1 MRFWKKRLQR
11 VAAMVCSVAL
21 VASMMPT
28 AVFATASE
36 TTTPT
41 TEPASIVETTPEL
54 SESPENT
61 DATVTT
67 SAPDT
72 GTGSTSA
79 PEATPAGNTDDTKEP
94 EESPEPSEEPT
105 DDTTE
110 SGEEGTETTDST
122 TAPSEEN
129 VEQQVSVP
137 QTLAA
142 APAAAPETRESKVIY
157 SDADAGINVQLGDK
171 PAGIPQKVTFVVS
184 VDGVQKAPVTLD
196 SVPLVAAPLKVDA
209 DNWNCNVYG
218 DGVSVTPAPA
228 VGGYNLTFDSS
239 KKEYTVHIDFKSP
252 TGQLTMKNADGSID
266 LGTVTYKTGW
276 DQNTTIRVYL
286 NYELVQTFEDVYIS
300 ASNEVADYNN
310 FQVKTNGD
318 YYLKGVKL
326 VDSSIWGQT
335 VGYTESNQ
343 HLFFGL
349 PYQSGENTI
358 ALYFFDYKN
367 GVNVDFSRLIND
379 MSLATSELDKACDT
393 LNLSFTYNGRNISY
407 DYNDWGRLYLPKG
420 VDITVTPTIKSGY
433 YFEYW
438 RTSDAAATQNAL
450 YSVLPDASWQLEGEG
465 TPFEGLLALTEKM
478 RMHFEDSDYPDMNI
492 HLYMTDGTRHVVHKK
507 ITYNSNYPL
516 DAGMADISEQ
526 QYFYSP
532 SDGLRHGTRIL
543 GEMPAPT
550 GYRFLYWTTGKD
562 GSGTKYMP
570 GDLYG
575 TDGSGDMT
583 LYAQWEKI
591 ETPPEDDEPDAP
603 DGKTLRDL
611 GLGVRVQCT
620 TNPDEHGNVVSTI
633 RNTSVKFGDVVE
645 KDGHY
650 ECVATISAA
659 EYIEDFNDPT
669 YGTPGHTGK
678 DTEVQVVLTSDGKGH
693 DWELAADQ
701 DEIIDKLEK
710 PTAGGLVNQV
720 VTFEVTC
727 EEETTDIPDVDV
739 TELGAIIAVDCTT
752 AAEDHPTWMSTILGT
767 LEKDYIIEYSSNRT
781 TATIKIA
788 STDLYLDEYCQLKG
802 YHALDETKASDLS
815 FKLKYEN
822 DAWVLDSDDN
832 TATIYVSCPDV
843 TVEKTITSVERD
855 GKTLEPTPEML
866 KVGDKINYQIV
877 ITNNSNITLNDLT
890 VTDTFTGAN
899 APDAVSG
906 STKTWDKTAD
916 GWTWSDTLT
925 LNVNGKK
932 TFTYTYTVA
941 EGDKGNTIRNSAAV
955 AGKGLDDDEE
965 TDDETTP
972 EVENPA
978 VGVEKSLVQVKRGE
992 EIFLAYKGTIPEQLE
1007 VGDELTYE
1015 IEVKNI
1021 GNVKLNG
1028 LTLTDTFNGHFAP
1041 SKVKDKVDNVE
1052 LTNEWEKDT
1061 TTGPWTLKIENIS
1074 PDVGEIETY
1083 TYTYIVNQADAGNKL
1098 TNTAAVSG
1106 DDTDP
1111 DDEDTDEHPVKDD
1124 GDITLQPA
1132 DITIYMGGK
1141 DGYEGAAGGESNSLP
1156 EPGFYITLP
1165 DKVKTALQDADYPN
1179 GEAADLSDFITGV
1192 TATTEDGQ
1200 TRHWDME
1207 KYGADDSTAWIDD
1220 TKQAH
1225 FVYRIVPEQGQP
1237 AISVNFTD
1245 SKNNPV
1251 KEDKFTLTDS
1261 LSETYFM
1268 SLNTAGVDVE
1278 TISLTF
1284 NINGEIFHCG
1294 YDAKNSQEGTLT
1306 VRYASE
1312 EHDTTKAVTS
1322 ENNLNPDTFGV
1333 VVGSDQLFNIN
1344 QEDEGA
1350 DGVDVTHED
1359 VSLLADN
1366 IVSGNANEYVEALT
1380 EKAQE
1385 EDDFASSSVV
1395 QAMYLD
1401 LVDAENGNAWLTT
1414 KDNAEVTVFWP
1425 YPEGISEESDIQ
1437 LIHFKGLD
1445 RDMATNEVLDE
1456 IEETVAINVPI
1467 TKGEYGFT
1475 FNTSSFSPFVL
1486 VQDTTRPSG
1495 GGDEPSGG
1503 DDGNNDNNNNNNN
1516 NNTNNQTTT
1525 VNVANQAAAPAAA
1538 PAAVSVPQTSDDMP
1552 IGALTAAAVA
1562 AAAALVGLLVVRK
1575 RRQK

>member
-28 AVFATASE
+28 AVFATESQA
-36 TTTPT
+36 TTPT
-41 TEPASIVETTPEL
+41 TEPTSIVETTPTPEP

-61 DATVTT
+61 DATVST

-122 TAPSEEN
+122 TVPGEEGTETTDSTTVPNEEN

-142 APAAAPETRESKVIY
+142 APAAAPETRQTSSFDLKSE
-157 SDADAGINVQLGDK
+157 
-171 PAGIPQKVTFVVS
+171 
-184 VDGVQKAPVTLD
+184 DG
-196 SVPLVAAPLKVDA
+196 
-209 DNWNCNVYG
+209 
-218 DGVSVTPAPA
+218 
-228 VGGYNLTFDSS
+228 
-239 KKEYTVHIDFKSP
+239 TV
-252 TGQLTMKNADGSID
+252 D
-266 LGTVTYKTGW
+266 LGVINYTQGG
-276 DQNTTIRVYL
+276 DQTTTFQVYL
-286 NYELVQTFEDVYIS
+286 NYMPICTISDVNIQARS
-300 ASNEVADYNN
+300 IDYKN
-310 FQVKTNGD
+310 FQVVANGD
-318 YYLKGVKL
+318 YYLRDVTL
-326 VDSSIWGQT
+326 VDSTLDAQT
-335 VGYTESNQ
+335 VVYYDSTDSLHFSRGYA
-343 HLFFGL
+343 
-349 PYQSGENTI
+349 SGKNTV
-358 ALYFFDYKN
+358 ALYFFNYDSGVEVDFNRQVNN
-367 GVNVDFSRLIND
+367 GVLHLDE
-379 MSLATSELDKACDT
+379 ACSELNIHFVVDGFET
-393 LNLSFTYNGRNISY
+393 VTTYTNWSGTI
-407 DYNDWGRLYLPKG
+407 YLPRETQ
-420 VDITVTPTIKSGY
+420 ITVTPTINNGY

-438 RTSDAAATQNAL
+438 HTADAAVGKNNIYTIGADGKPILNYTGPLAGQEGHVAFSESMIVEYGAAFTQ
-450 YSVLPDASWQLEGEG
+450 G
-465 TPFEGLLALTEKM
+465 TIG
-478 RMHFEDSDYPDMNI
+478 
-492 HLYMTDGTRHVVHKK
+492 LYMTDGERIDDFYDYK
-507 ITYNSNYPL
+507 ITYSPNGDGVVPET
-516 DAGMADISEQ
+516 DQI
-526 QYFYSP
+526 QYFYRS
-532 SDGLRHGTRIL
+532 SKGTYGTSIR
-543 GEMPAPT
+543 GCMFKRE
-550 GYRFLYWTTGKD
+550 GYRFKGWNTERD
-562 GSGTKYMP
+562 GSGTSYSP
-570 GDLYG
+570 DEIYGAIDGEDDL
-575 TDGSGDMT
+575 T

-591 ETPPEDDEPDAP
+591 DTPPEDDKPDAP

-611 GLGVRVQCT
+611 GLGVRVQCIT
-620 TNPDEHGNVVSTI
+620 KPNEHGNVVSTI

-659 EYIEDFNDPT
+659 EYIEDFNDHPT
-669 YGTPGHTGK
+669 YGMPGHTGK
-678 DTEVQVVLTSDGKGH
+678 DTEVQVVLTSDGK
-693 DWELAADQ
+693 DDPWKLAENQSQIKD
-701 DEIIDKLEK
+701 LEGTMPINITK
-710 PTAGGLVNQV
+710 V

-727 EEETTDIPDVDV
+727 EEETTEIPDVDV

-767 LEKDYIIEYSSNRT
+767 LEEDYIIEYSSDKA
-781 TATIKIA
+781 TATITIKNIEDYVSA
-788 STDLYLDEYCQLKG
+788 YGHYVDEIYG
-802 YHALDETKASDLS
+802 AGSYHALDKTKASDLS

-855 GKTLEPTPEML
+855 GKTLPSIPEML

-1041 SKVKDKVDNVE
+1041 SKVKDKVANVE

-1061 TTGPWTLKIENIS
+1061 TTGLWTLKIENIS

-1083 TYTYIVNQADAGNKL
+1083 TYTYIVNQADAGKPL
-1098 TNTAAVSG
+1098 TNTAAVTG
-1106 DDTDP
+1106 DGTDP
-1111 DDEDTDEHPVKDD
+1111 DDEGKDERPVEDD
-1124 GDITLQPA
+1124 GTVTIYPA
-1132 DITIYMGGK
+1132 DITIYK
-1141 DGYEGAAGGESNSLP
+1141 GGESGSTSVVEDENGTIAKENNSLP
-1156 EPGFYITLP
+1156 TPGFYFDLP
-1165 DKVKTALQDADYPN
+1165 DAVN
-1179 GEAADLSDFITGV
+1179 EAVSTYYGVPSAEAVDLSDFITI
-1192 TATTEDGQ
+1192 TAKAKDGSD
-1200 TRHWDME
+1200 RVWRLE
-1207 KYGADDSTAWIDD
+1207 KYGEGETSFTTID
-1220 TKQAH
+1220 
-1225 FVYRIVPEQGQP
+1225 GQEHYIYKLVAGDGQDP
-1237 AISVNFTD
+1237 VRVQFTD
-1245 SKNNPV
+1245 DQGNFVTS
-1251 KEDKFTLTDS
+1251 DDFTLEDAMC
-1261 LSETYFM
+1261 ETYTM
-1268 SLNTAGVDVE
+1268 QIYTGSVDTSTLTIKVE
-1278 TISLTF
+1278 IPEKDDVPAQT
-1284 NINGEIFHCG
+1284 FHCG
-1294 YDAKNSQEGTLT
+1294 YGATKTATLT
-1306 VRYASE
+1306 VRYVNSE
-1312 EHDTTKAVTS
+1312 QEEVVTDAVTAITDVAQ
-1322 ENNLNPDTFGV
+1322 ENTPLENAYV
-1333 VVGSDQLFNIN
+1333 VADSDAVFNVNDSSVSVN
-1344 QEDEGA
+1344 QNS
-1350 DGVDVTHED
+1350 
-1359 VSLLADN
+1359 VSLLFDDLTTGETETNKAVERLLAIAEDK
-1366 IVSGNANEYVEALT
+1366 SGLT
-1380 EKAQE
+1380 GTIEQ
-1385 EDDFASSSVV
+1385 
-1395 QAMYLD
+1395 QAKYLN
-1401 LVDAENGNAWLTT
+1401 LVDADNGNAWLT
-1414 KDNAEVTVFWP
+1414 AEEDVTIYWP
-1425 YPEGISEESDIQ
+1425 YPEGTDKNTKFSLLHFDGIAREMAIGNLVSEVE
-1437 LIHFKGLD
+1437 GVTPEP
-1445 RDMATNEVLDE
+1445 MM
-1456 IEETVAINVPI
+1456 I
-1467 TKGEYGFT
+1467 TKDDYGISFT
-1475 FNTSSFSPFVL
+1475 TKTFSPFVL
-1486 VQDTTRPSG
+1486 MWETEQPSG
-1495 GGDEPSGG
+1495 GEDKPSGG
-1503 DDGNNDNNNNNNN
+1503 DDGNNDNNNNNT
-1516 NNTNNQTTT
+1516 NTNNQTTT